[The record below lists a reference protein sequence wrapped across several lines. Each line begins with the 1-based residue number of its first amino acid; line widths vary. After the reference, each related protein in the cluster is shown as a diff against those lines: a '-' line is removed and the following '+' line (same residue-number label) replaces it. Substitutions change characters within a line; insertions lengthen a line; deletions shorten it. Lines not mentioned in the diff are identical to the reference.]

1 MLLGILD
8 GRVPPSSLHINPF
21 HDIRT
26 RHYITSPVFRPFT
39 RVRTLYLGQVRS
51 QHTVLAFCYCRLVLF
66 DIAYPCTCRGEGAAT
81 RRLYFT
87 LNVPNHLK
95 LKTLLVDSHD
105 VLMVLLKTMSDISP

>member
-1 MLLGILD
+1 MGVCRPVHCILTLFMILEQD
-8 GRVPPSSLHINPF
+8 ITLPRPFLDLPSKS
-21 HDIRT
+21 
-26 RHYITSPVFRPFT
+26 FT
-39 RVRTLYLGQVRS
+39 RVRTLYLGQVRC

>member
-1 MLLGILD
+1 M
-8 GRVPPSSLHINPF
+8 PPSSLHLNPLEQ
-21 HDIRT
+21 DIT
-26 RHYITSPVFRPFT
+26 FPRPFLDLLSKSFT
-39 RVRTLYLGQVRS
+39 RVRTLYLGQVTP

-87 LNVPNHLK
+87 LNVPIHLK

-105 VLMVLLKTMSDISP
+105 VLMVLLKTMSDICP

>member
-21 HDIRT
+21 YDIRT
-26 RHYITSPVFRPFT
+26 SFT